1 LIAEREVEHAT
12 AAGFVEVPNGLL
24 NNCLGPVLLRKDHT
38 VLVQGI
44 SSQHLRI
51 GDQNLR
57 HPHTGLD
64 ALGHIAINNEASNL
78 RSMAMLINDGVLST
92 VEITLVDDPAT

>member
-1 LIAEREVEHAT
+1 MEVS
-12 AAGFVEVPNGLL
+12 NGLL
-24 NNCLGPVLLRKDHT
+24 NNCLRPVLLRKDHT
-38 VLVQGI
+38 IIVQGV

-64 ALGHIAINNEASNL
+64 ALGQIAINNKASNL
-78 RSMAMLINDGVLST
+78 RSMAMLIDDGFLST
-92 VEITLVDDPAT
+92 IEIVLVDDPAI